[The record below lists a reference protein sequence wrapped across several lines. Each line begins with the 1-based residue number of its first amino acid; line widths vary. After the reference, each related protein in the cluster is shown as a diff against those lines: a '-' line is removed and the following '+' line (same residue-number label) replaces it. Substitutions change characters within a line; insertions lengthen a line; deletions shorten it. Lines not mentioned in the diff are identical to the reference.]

1 MRNKSAGGDRPK
13 KEARH
18 FEPREPPELL
28 HYFELHARLAIGKKN
43 ESTEYVLEEEK
54 KRVTKRR
61 RTYDVDALLA
71 ALFVLCILHIRSFP
85 MLHDDAVST
94 QDGSPHPPSSTLTT
108 RRALHPSLAAPSGV
122 QPAAVRRMSA
132 TFLSKMHGRQAG
144 SRREAADASAFLHFR
159 RPSPPSCTFPTLSL
173 LVAFLHLLAAAVQR
187 GTSGP
192 LCTSC
197 LYGVR
202 RTGKVDDVWVWAV
215 VGACPL

>member
-1 MRNKSAGGDRPK
+1 MPAETGQK
-13 KEARH
+13 KKPVISSH
-18 FEPREPPELL
+18 VSLQNFCTTSSSM
-28 HYFELHARLAIGKKN
+28 HALP
-43 ESTEYVLEEEK
+43 SEK
-54 KRVTKRR
+54 KRKYGVRARRRKKRVKKRR

-132 TFLSKMHGRQAG
+132 TLLSKMHGRQEG

-159 RPSPPSCTFPTLSL
+159 RPSPP
-173 LVAFLHLLAAAVQR
+173 FLHLSDTLAVGGFFAPSR
-187 GTSGP
+187 
-192 LCTSC
+192 SC
-197 LYGVR
+197 CPKRDKWPTLYVVPVR